1 MPIVCFH
8 LQVKKQMEGS
18 SSLLQQ
24 LGFSEYD
31 LDDVKQLVSET
42 SLKMLALTYETKIAY
57 PRVRVWSFVRVPST
71 VAALSRV
78 FFSSDLAN

>member
-1 MPIVCFH
+1 
-8 LQVKKQMEGS
+8 MEGS

-42 SLKMLALTYETKIAY
+42 SLKMLALTYETHSESCLVLELRTRAC
-57 PRVRVWSFVRVPST
+57 VCG
-71 VAALSRV
+71 LSSGCQAQSQRFLAFL
-78 FFSSDLAN
+78 FF